1 MLFVNRKTIP
11 LISLLIVGLYAV
23 AITSAAISVGVKSGD
38 WVEYQVSSTGALDP
52 AHSIAAAKMEV
63 LSVQGAIIQVNIIS
77 TYSNGTQ
84 VSTRSEL
91 NLQTEE
97 LIDNFI
103 IPAGLKTND
112 EFYDAQAKSNVT
124 IAGVEQQTYAGAMRT
139 VVRAMVNTTS
149 NYNTY
154 IWDQATGISVEGISE
169 GSGYTIHSIANATNI
184 WQSQTAKSDLTLV
197 YFAVVIAAVVTVAIV
212 LVARRRRRF

>member
-1 MLFVNRKTIP
+1 
-11 LISLLIVGLYAV
+11 
-23 AITSAAISVGVKSGD
+23 
-38 WVEYQVSSTGALDP
+38 
-52 AHSIAAAKMEV
+52 
-63 LSVQGAIIQVNIIS
+63 
-77 TYSNGTQ
+77 
-84 VSTRSEL
+84 
-91 NLQTEE
+91 
-97 LIDNFI
+97 
-103 IPAGLKTND
+103 
-112 EFYDAQAKSNVT
+112 
-124 IAGVEQQTYAGAMRT
+124 MRT

-184 WQSQTAKSDLTLV
+184 WQSQTAGSALTLV

>member
-1 MLFVNRKTIP
+1 VLFVNRKTIP
-11 LISLLIVGLYAV
+11 LISLLIVGLYSV
-23 AITSAAISVGVKSGD
+23 AITSAAIIVGVKSGD
-38 WVEYQVSSTGALDP
+38 WVEYQVLSTGALDP
-52 AHSIAAAKMEV
+52 AHSIAAAKIEV

-91 NLQTEE
+91 NLQTGE

-103 IPAGLKTND
+103 IPAGLVKND
-112 EFYDAQAKSNVT
+112 QFYDAQAKSNVT

-169 GSGYTIHSIANATNI
+169 GSGYTIHSVANATNI
-184 WQSQTAKSDLTLV
+184 WQSQTTGSDLTLV

-212 LVARRRRRF
+212 LFARGRRRF